1 MKPLLRRHRRRL
13 LASALLSAL
22 ILSSGGGALAVA
34 QRAGVSEPLRLGDLV
49 IPSPRGYVNDFA
61 GVLQPRDRQVL
72 EAYLRNLNSATGAQ
86 FALVTIPSLEGEE
99 RDDVTVRLFEA
110 WKLGAEGDDR
120 GLLILDAIED
130 RQMRVEVGYGLE
142 GILPD
147 GLVGQLMDEAI
158 ARFIR
163 DRTSLTPQDRL
174 QAYGFMIQSMAQIVA
189 RDAGVPAED
198 LVPRQMPEER
208 QVRRRRNP
216 LGLLPLIIM
225 VIVFLAIF
233 RRNPLLAL
241 LLLLGMSGGG
251 RGRYHGGFGGGFGG
265 FGGGFG
271 GFGGGASGGGG
282 AGRGY

>member
-1 MKPLLRRHRRRL
+1 MKPFLRRDQGRL
-13 LASALLSAL
+13 LAFALLSSL
-22 ILSSGGGALAVA
+22 ILSGGGAGVA
-34 QRAGVSEPLRLGDLV
+34 AQSAGVSEPLRLGDLA
-49 IPSPRGYVNDFA
+49 IPAPTGYVNDFA
-61 GVLQPRDRQVL
+61 GALQARDRQVL
-72 EAYLRNLNSATGAQ
+72 EAYLRNLNSVTGAQ

-110 WKLGAEGDDR
+110 WKLGAEEDDR

-163 DRTSLTPQDRL
+163 GRATVTPQDRF
-174 QAYGFMIQSMAQIVA
+174 QAYGLMIQSMAQIVA

-198 LVPRQMPEER
+198 LVPRQIPTER
-208 QVRRRRNP
+208 QVRRRRSP
-216 LGLLPLIIM
+216 LGVLPLIIM